1 MVAWAAANDLPVLG
15 VDNLPGAVALDR
27 ADLPRR
33 CLMVFGQEG
42 PGLSEAVRAVV
53 SQVIAIPQ
61 VGSTRSLNA
70 GVASGIAMW
79 EWVRRH
85 AG

>member
-1 MVAWAAANDLPVLG
+1 M
-15 VDNLPGAVALDR
+15 DR

-85 AG
+85 AD